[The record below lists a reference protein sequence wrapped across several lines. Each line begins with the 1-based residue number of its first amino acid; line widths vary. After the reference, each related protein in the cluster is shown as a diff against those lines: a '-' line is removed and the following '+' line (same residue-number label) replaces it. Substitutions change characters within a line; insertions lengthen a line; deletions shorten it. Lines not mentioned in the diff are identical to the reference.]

1 MQSLIIMLLATC
13 LQCTAQVPQTITVQ
27 VYLETN
33 GNALNGQHDITT
45 RWYDAPVGGSVLFVE
60 AVNAEVVEGI
70 ATLHVGSVLP
80 LPDTLFRRG
89 SVWLG
94 FSIDGAPEL
103 LPRTVLA
110 SVPYALV
117 AERSLVA
124 ESLSPEV
131 TGVVTSI
138 NEIAGNVEV
147 RGGGGIK
154 VQRDGRSLII
164 SHSGSQLYGRIEA
177 APGKHI
183 YKVELGTPLPP
194 NSMICATVHA
204 NTFVGINVDT
214 INAVTGEFT
223 LVASAP
229 LDVGEWIEWK
239 IQ

>member
-1 MQSLIIMLLATC
+1 MRSLIIMLLATC
-13 LQCTAQVPQTITVQ
+13 LQCAAQVPQTIAVQ

-33 GNALNGQHDITT
+33 GNALNGQHDITI

-60 AVNAEVVEGI
+60 SLNVEVVEGI
-70 ATLHVGSVLP
+70 ATLHAGSVLP
-80 LPDTLFRRG
+80 LPDTLFQR
-89 SVWLG
+89 SSIWLG
-94 FSIDGAPEL
+94 FSIDGAAEL
-103 LPRTVLA
+103 LPRTILA
-110 SVPYALV
+110 SVPFALV
-117 AERSLVA
+117 AQRSLVA

-147 RGGGGIK
+147 QGGHGIQ
-154 VQRDGRSLII
+154 VQRNGRTLTI
-164 SHSGSQLYGRIEA
+164 SHSGSPLNGRIEA
-177 APGKHI
+177 TLGKHI
-183 YKVELGTPLPP
+183 YKVVLGAPLPP

-214 INAVTGEFT
+214 VNEATGEFT

-229 LDVGEWIEWK
+229 LDVGEWIEWR